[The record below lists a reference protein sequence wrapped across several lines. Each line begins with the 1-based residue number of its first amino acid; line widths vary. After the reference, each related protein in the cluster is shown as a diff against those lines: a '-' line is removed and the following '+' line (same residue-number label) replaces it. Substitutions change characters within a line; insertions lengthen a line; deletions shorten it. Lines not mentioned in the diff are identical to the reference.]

1 MKIKIVSLLV
11 IFAASMIYTKPA
23 GTEENPCPPNS
34 YSGYLWGTGAE
45 STFEVYV
52 DKTEMVLTFDW
63 ALGSSDFWVKAT
75 GEDNET
81 VLIEQSLS
89 EGNVLTLSGG
99 GIYHIKIYSVWGG
112 GCWEANL
119 VEKTEENDD

>member
-1 MKIKIVSLLV
+1 MKFKIVSLFV
-11 IFAASMIYTKPA
+11 VFAVSMICTKPA
-23 GTEENPCPPNS
+23 NPEEKPCSPDS
-34 YSGYLWGTGAE
+34 FSGYLWGTGAE

-52 DKTEMVLTFDW
+52 DKVEMVLTFDW

-75 GEDNET
+75 GDDIET

-119 VEKTEENDD
+119 TEKIE